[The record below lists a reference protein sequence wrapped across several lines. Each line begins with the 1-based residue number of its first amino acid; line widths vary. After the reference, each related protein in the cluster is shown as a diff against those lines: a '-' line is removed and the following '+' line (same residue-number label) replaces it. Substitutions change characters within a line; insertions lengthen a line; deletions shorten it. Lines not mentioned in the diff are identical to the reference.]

1 MNTFARR
8 FAGWFGLIVILT
20 SSSCSILPP
29 NESPD
34 VYILPR
40 TPAANTAPPLPWQL
54 RVDTPEATGM
64 LAGSGIVVMPEPGKI
79 TIYKG
84 AQWNDPAPVLLRE
97 RLVDAFLATHRL
109 PAVTSEADS
118 LSADFVLSGDLRA
131 FQSEYRNGSPVV
143 VVRFDAQLRRG
154 GSRAVLAA
162 RSFEVTA
169 TPSGVSEPQVVQAF
183 GQACD
188 QLSAQVV
195 EWTLMQGEQ
204 TSKQPGPG
212 KSKADTRHPSAT
224 IARMSGSPWSQRP
237 PQPCTKTTRG
247 PSFGPHD
254 RTRSPPAI
262 ATSDAAASSAW
273 RGPAALRSGV
283 NHTKAAQRPARAG
296 AALENRRRPS
306 AAAPRDISRIWSFI
320 PP

>member
-1 MNTFARR
+1 MNIFARR
-8 FAGWFGLIVILT
+8 FAGWLGLIALLT

-40 TPAANTAPPLPWQL
+40 TPATNTAPPLPWQL

-109 PAVTSEADS
+109 PVVTSEVDS

-131 FQSEYRNGSPVV
+131 FQAEYRNGAPVV
-143 VVRFDAQLRRG
+143 VIRFDAQLRRG
-154 GSRAVLAA
+154 GSRQVLAA
-162 RSFEVTA
+162 RSFEIA
-169 TPSGVSEPQVVQAF
+169 APPAGVAVPEVVQAF

-195 EWTLMQGEQ
+195 EWTLAQGQ
-204 TSKQPGPG
+204 QAWKQSSPG
-212 KSKADTRHPSAT
+212 KA
-224 IARMSGSPWSQRP
+224 
-237 PQPCTKTTRG
+237 KT
-247 PSFGPHD
+247 
-254 RTRSPPAI
+254 
-262 ATSDAAASSAW
+262 
-273 RGPAALRSGV
+273 
-283 NHTKAAQRPARAG
+283 
-296 AALENRRRPS
+296 E
-306 AAAPRDISRIWSFI
+306 
-320 PP
+320 

>member
-97 RLVDAFLATHRL
+97 RLVDAFLATRRL

-118 LSADFVLSGDLRA
+118 LSADFLLSGDLRA

-143 VVRFDAQLRRG
+143 IVRFDAQLRRG
-154 GSRAVLAA
+154 GSRQVLAT
-162 RSFEVTA
+162 RSFEITVTPA
-169 TPSGVSEPQVVQAF
+169 GVAVPQIVQAF

-195 EWTLMQGEQ
+195 EWTLAQGQEAW
-204 TSKQPGPG
+204 KQASPG
-212 KSKADTRHPSAT
+212 KA
-224 IARMSGSPWSQRP
+224 
-237 PQPCTKTTRG
+237 KTG
-247 PSFGPHD
+247 
-254 RTRSPPAI
+254 
-262 ATSDAAASSAW
+262 
-273 RGPAALRSGV
+273 
-283 NHTKAAQRPARAG
+283 
-296 AALENRRRPS
+296 
-306 AAAPRDISRIWSFI
+306 
-320 PP
+320 

>member
-8 FAGWFGLIVILT
+8 FAGWLGLIVILT

-40 TPAANTAPPLPWQL
+40 TPATNTAPPLPWQL

-109 PAVTSEADS
+109 PVVTSEVDS

-131 FQSEYRNGSPVV
+131 FQAEYRNGAPVV
-143 VVRFDAQLRRG
+143 VIRFDAQLRRG
-154 GSRAVLAA
+154 GSRQVLAA
-162 RSFEVTA
+162 RSFEITA
-169 TPSGVSEPQVVQAF
+169 PPAGVAVPEVVQAF

-195 EWTLMQGEQ
+195 EWTLAQGQ
-204 TSKQPGPG
+204 QAWKQSSPG
-212 KSKADTRHPSAT
+212 KA
-224 IARMSGSPWSQRP
+224 
-237 PQPCTKTTRG
+237 KTG
-247 PSFGPHD
+247 
-254 RTRSPPAI
+254 
-262 ATSDAAASSAW
+262 
-273 RGPAALRSGV
+273 
-283 NHTKAAQRPARAG
+283 
-296 AALENRRRPS
+296 
-306 AAAPRDISRIWSFI
+306 
-320 PP
+320 